1 MGTDNEFVFGS
12 SPVTEVPSLFGIK
25 SYKAKS
31 LSELNGALD
40 NWLASS
46 GPTICEV
53 LTANDQD
60 MIPRP
65 SFLVRGDKKWVAK
78 ALEEMHPEID
88 KTELKK
94 IMIID
99 LNEDSYEC

>member
-31 LSELNGALD
+31 QQSELNGALD

-53 LTANDQD
+53 LTANDKD
-60 MIPRP
+60 MI
-65 SFLVRGDKKWVAK
+65 
-78 ALEEMHPEID
+78 
-88 KTELKK
+88 T
-94 IMIID
+94 
-99 LNEDSYEC
+99 

>member
-1 MGTDNEFVFGS
+1 MG
-12 SPVTEVPSLFGIK
+12 
-25 SYKAKS
+25 
-31 LSELNGALD
+31 
-40 NWLASS
+40 
-46 GPTICEV
+46 C
-53 LTANDQD
+53 
-60 MIPRP
+60 
-65 SFLVRGDKKWVAK
+65 K